1 MLSDTVDLSPQSW
14 DLAHGIA
21 MTLAK
26 ERVDVKELSKCVAYL
41 RSVAH
46 HPDAGSRFFRFTGEL
61 VRETG
66 LHRSNETPRYYRLI
80 DQTCKKYLQSL
91 QDRPAEM
98 LQILGWA
105 ARLARYY
112 KDGGMPIGEIPPP
125 QGSQPNDNSGRKDSV
140 PQGAGNKPQD
150 DRQQQNHQHQQDQ
163 AQHQA
168 RKACFQTGQK
178 LKATITNIK
187 GNEVTFQILDTDT
200 KLTQKEPKR
209 AGSLSVGQEVQVEV
223 LDLKE
228 DGRIRKAK
236 LLWAQSGTE
245 PSKNLS

>member
-1 MLSDTVDLSPQSW
+1 MLSDPVDLSPQSW

-26 ERVDVKELSKCVAYL
+26 EGVDVNELSKCLAYL

-46 HPDAGSRFFRFTGEL
+46 LPDAGSRFFRFTGEL

-80 DQTCKKYLQSL
+80 DQTCKRYLQSL

-112 KDGGMPIGEIPPP
+112 KDGGVPIGEIPSPP
-125 QGSQPNDNSGRKDSV
+125 DPNGGRPTHSR
-140 PQGAGNKPQD
+140 GGEAKPQPEAL
-150 DRQQQNHQHQQDQ
+150 RPKEQPEQKQ
-163 AQHQA
+163 AQPQVENA
-168 RKACFQTGQK
+168 AASTKTRFKIGQH
-178 LKATITNIK
+178 LKANITNIK
-187 GNEVTFQILDTDT
+187 GNEVTFQIVDTDI

-209 AGSLSVGQEVQVEV
+209 AGSLTVGQEVEVEV
-223 LDLKE
+223 LDLRG
-228 DGRIRKAK
+228 DGRVRKVR
-236 LLWAQSGTE
+236 LL
-245 PSKNLS
+245 

>member
-26 ERVDVKELSKCVAYL
+26 ERVDVDELSKCIAYL

-66 LHRSNETPRYYRLI
+66 LCRTQQTRRYYQLI
-80 DQTCKKYLQSL
+80 DETCKRYLQPL

-112 KDGGMPIGEIPPP
+112 KDGGIPIGEI
-125 QGSQPNDNSGRKDSV
+125 
-140 PQGAGNKPQD
+140 PQGAGNKSQD

-168 RKACFQTGQK
+168 RKAHFQTGQK

-223 LDLKE
+223 LGLKE

>member
-1 MLSDTVDLSPQSW
+1 MLSDSVDLSPQSW

-26 ERVDVKELSKCVAYL
+26 ERVDVDELSKCIAYL

-66 LHRSNETPRYYRLI
+66 LCRTQQTRRYYQLI
-80 DQTCKKYLQSL
+80 DETCKRYLQPL

-105 ARLARYY
+105 ARLACYY

>member
-26 ERVDVKELSKCVAYL
+26 ERVDVDELSKCIAYL

-105 ARLARYY
+105 ARLACYY
-112 KDGGMPIGEIPPP
+112 KDGGIPIGEISPP
-125 QGSQPNDNSGRKDSV
+125 QGSRPNDNSGRKDSV
-140 PQGAGNKPQD
+140 PQGAGNKSQD

-168 RKACFQTGQK
+168 RKARFQTGQK

-223 LDLKE
+223 LGLKE

>member
-1 MLSDTVDLSPQSW
+1 
-14 DLAHGIA
+14 
-21 MTLAK
+21 
-26 ERVDVKELSKCVAYL
+26 
-41 RSVAH
+41 
-46 HPDAGSRFFRFTGEL
+46 
-61 VRETG
+61 
-66 LHRSNETPRYYRLI
+66 
-80 DQTCKKYLQSL
+80 
-91 QDRPAEM
+91 
-98 LQILGWA
+98 
-105 ARLARYY
+105 
-112 KDGGMPIGEIPPP
+112 MPIGEIPPP

>member
-26 ERVDVKELSKCVAYL
+26 ERVDVDELSKCIAYL

-112 KDGGMPIGEIPPP
+112 KDGGVPIGEIPSPP
-125 QGSQPNDNSGRKDSV
+125 DPNGGRPTHSR
-140 PQGAGNKPQD
+140 GGEAKPQPEAL
-150 DRQQQNHQHQQDQ
+150 RPKEQPEQKQ
-163 AQHQA
+163 AQPQVENAAASTKA
-168 RKACFQTGQK
+168 RFKIGQH
-178 LKATITNIK
+178 LKASITNIK
-187 GNEVTFQILDTDT
+187 GNEVTFQIVNTNI

-209 AGSLSVGQEVQVEV
+209 AGSLTVGQEVEVEV
-223 LDLKE
+223 LDLRE
-228 DGRIRKAK
+228 DGRVRRVR
-236 LLWAQSGTE
+236 LL
-245 PSKNLS
+245 

>member
-1 MLSDTVDLSPQSW
+1 MLSDSVDLSPQSW

-26 ERVDVKELSKCVAYL
+26 EEVDVNELSKCFAYL
-41 RSVAH
+41 RSVVH
-46 HPDAGSRFFRFTGEL
+46 LPDAGSRFFRFTGEL

-112 KDGGMPIGEIPPP
+112 KDGGIPIGEI
-125 QGSQPNDNSGRKDSV
+125 
-140 PQGAGNKPQD
+140 PQGAGNKSQD

>member
-26 ERVDVKELSKCVAYL
+26 ERVDVSELSKCVAYL

-46 HPDAGSRFFRFTGEL
+46 LPDAGSRFFRFTGEL

-112 KDGGMPIGEIPPP
+112 KDGGIPIGEI
-125 QGSQPNDNSGRKDSV
+125 
-140 PQGAGNKPQD
+140 PQGAGNKSQD

-168 RKACFQTGQK
+168 RKAHFQTGQK

>member
-26 ERVDVKELSKCVAYL
+26 ERVDVDELSKCIAYL

-112 KDGGMPIGEIPPP
+112 KDGGVPIGEIPPP
-125 QGSQPNDNSGRKDSV
+125 QGSQPNDNSGHKDSV
-140 PQGAGNKPQD
+140 PQGAGNKSQD

-223 LDLKE
+223 LGLKE

>member
-26 ERVDVKELSKCVAYL
+26 ERVDVDELSKCIAYL

-66 LHRSNETPRYYRLI
+66 LCRTQQTRRYYQLI
-80 DQTCKKYLQSL
+80 DETCKRYLQPL

-112 KDGGMPIGEIPPP
+112 KDGGSPIGEI
-125 QGSQPNDNSGRKDSV
+125 
-140 PQGAGNKPQD
+140 PQGAGNKSQD

-200 KLTQKEPKR
+200 KLTQKKPKQ

-236 LLWAQSGTE
+236 LL
-245 PSKNLS
+245 

>member
-1 MLSDTVDLSPQSW
+1 MLLDTVDLSPQSW

-26 ERVDVKELSKCVAYL
+26 EEVDVNELSKCFAYL
-41 RSVAH
+41 RSVVH
-46 HPDAGSRFFRFTGEL
+46 LPDAGSRFFRFTGEL

-112 KDGGMPIGEIPPP
+112 KDGGIPIGEI
-125 QGSQPNDNSGRKDSV
+125 
-140 PQGAGNKPQD
+140 PQGAGNKSQD

-168 RKACFQTGQK
+168 RKAHFQTGQK

-223 LDLKE
+223 LGLKE

-245 PSKNLS
+245 PSKSLS

>member
-26 ERVDVKELSKCVAYL
+26 ERVDVDELSKCIAYL

-46 HPDAGSRFFRFTGEL
+46 LPDAGSRFFRFTGEL

-112 KDGGMPIGEIPPP
+112 KDGGIPIGEI
-125 QGSQPNDNSGRKDSV
+125 
-140 PQGAGNKPQD
+140 PQGAGNKSQD

-168 RKACFQTGQK
+168 RKAHFQTGQK

-223 LDLKE
+223 LGLKE

-245 PSKNLS
+245 PSKSLS

>member
-26 ERVDVKELSKCVAYL
+26 ERVDVNELSKCIAYL

-66 LHRSNETPRYYRLI
+66 LCRTQQTRRYYQLI
-80 DQTCKKYLQSL
+80 DETCKRYLQPL

-105 ARLARYY
+105 ARLACYY
-112 KDGGMPIGEIPPP
+112 KDGGIPIGEI
-125 QGSQPNDNSGRKDSV
+125 
-140 PQGAGNKPQD
+140 PQGAGNKSQD

-209 AGSLSVGQEVQVEV
+209 AGSLSVGQEVQVKV
-223 LDLKE
+223 LGLKE

>member
-1 MLSDTVDLSPQSW
+1 MLSDPVDLSPQSW

-26 ERVDVKELSKCVAYL
+26 EEVDVNELSKCFAYL
-41 RSVAH
+41 RSVVH
-46 HPDAGSRFFRFTGEL
+46 LPDAGSRFFRFTGEL

-112 KDGGMPIGEIPPP
+112 KDGGIPIGEI
-125 QGSQPNDNSGRKDSV
+125 
-140 PQGAGNKPQD
+140 PQGAGNKSQD

-168 RKACFQTGQK
+168 RKAHFQTGQK

-223 LDLKE
+223 LGLKE

-245 PSKNLS
+245 PSKSLS

>member
-112 KDGGMPIGEIPPP
+112 KDGGIPIGEI
-125 QGSQPNDNSGRKDSV
+125 
-140 PQGAGNKPQD
+140 PQGAGNKSQD

-168 RKACFQTGQK
+168 RKAHFQTGQK

-223 LDLKE
+223 LGLKE

-245 PSKNLS
+245 PSKSLS

>member
-21 MTLAK
+21 LTLAK
-26 ERVDVKELSKCVAYL
+26 ERVDVNELSKCVAYL

-61 VRETG
+61 VRENG
-66 LHRSNETPRYYRLI
+66 LCRTQQTRRYHQLI
-80 DQTCKKYLQSL
+80 DETCKRYLQPL

-105 ARLARYY
+105 ARLACYY
-112 KDGGMPIGEIPPP
+112 KDGGIPIGEI
-125 QGSQPNDNSGRKDSV
+125 
-140 PQGAGNKPQD
+140 PQGAGNKSQD

-245 PSKNLS
+245 PSKSLS

>member
-1 MLSDTVDLSPQSW
+1 MLSDPVDLSPQSW

-26 ERVDVKELSKCVAYL
+26 ERVDVSELSKCVAYL

-46 HPDAGSRFFRFTGEL
+46 LPDAGSRFFRFTGEL

>member
-26 ERVDVKELSKCVAYL
+26 ERVDVDELSKCIAYL

-112 KDGGMPIGEIPPP
+112 KDGGIPIGEI
-125 QGSQPNDNSGRKDSV
+125 
-140 PQGAGNKPQD
+140 PQGAGNKSQD

-168 RKACFQTGQK
+168 RKAHFQTGQK

-245 PSKNLS
+245 PSKSLS

>member
-26 ERVDVKELSKCVAYL
+26 ERVDVDELSKCIAYL

-112 KDGGMPIGEIPPP
+112 KDGGVPIGEIPPP

-140 PQGAGNKPQD
+140 PQGAGNKSQD

-168 RKACFQTGQK
+168 RKARFQTGQK

-223 LDLKE
+223 LGLKE

-236 LLWAQSGTE
+236 LL
-245 PSKNLS
+245 

>member
-21 MTLAK
+21 LTLAK
-26 ERVDVKELSKCVAYL
+26 ERVDVNELSKCVAYL

-66 LHRSNETPRYYRLI
+66 LCRTQQTRRYYQLI
-80 DQTCKKYLQSL
+80 DETCKRYLQPL

-105 ARLARYY
+105 ARLACYY
-112 KDGGMPIGEIPPP
+112 KDGGIPIGEI
-125 QGSQPNDNSGRKDSV
+125 
-140 PQGAGNKPQD
+140 PQGAGNKSQD

-223 LDLKE
+223 LGLKE

>member
-21 MTLAK
+21 LTLAK
-26 ERVDVKELSKCVAYL
+26 ERVDVDELSKCVAYL

-112 KDGGMPIGEIPPP
+112 KDGGIPIGEI
-125 QGSQPNDNSGRKDSV
+125 
-140 PQGAGNKPQD
+140 PQGAGNKSQD

-168 RKACFQTGQK
+168 REAHFQTGQK

-223 LDLKE
+223 LGLKE

-245 PSKNLS
+245 PSKSLS

>member
-1 MLSDTVDLSPQSW
+1 MLSDSVDLSPQSW

-26 ERVDVKELSKCVAYL
+26 ERVDVNELSKYIAYL

>member
-26 ERVDVKELSKCVAYL
+26 ERVDVDELSKCIAYL

-112 KDGGMPIGEIPPP
+112 KDGGIPIGEI
-125 QGSQPNDNSGRKDSV
+125 
-140 PQGAGNKPQD
+140 PQGAGNKSQD

-168 RKACFQTGQK
+168 RKAHFQTGQK

-223 LDLKE
+223 LGLKE

-245 PSKNLS
+245 PSKSLS

>member
-1 MLSDTVDLSPQSW
+1 MLSDPVDLSPQSW

-26 ERVDVKELSKCVAYL
+26 ERVDVNELSKRLACL

-46 HPDAGSRFFRFTGEL
+46 LPDAGSRFFRFTGEL

-80 DQTCKKYLQSL
+80 DQTCKRYLQPL

-112 KDGGMPIGEIPPP
+112 KDGGVPIGEIPSPP
-125 QGSQPNDNSGRKDSV
+125 DPNGGRPTHSRD
-140 PQGAGNKPQD
+140 GEAKPQPEAL
-150 DRQQQNHQHQQDQ
+150 RPKEQPEQKQPQVENAAASAKARYQVGQH
-163 AQHQA
+163 
-168 RKACFQTGQK
+168 
-178 LKATITNIK
+178 LKANITNIK
-187 GNEVTFQILDTDT
+187 GNEVTFQIVNTNI

-209 AGSLSVGQEVQVEV
+209 AGSLTVGQEVEVEV
-223 LDLKE
+223 LDLRE
-228 DGRIRKAK
+228 DGRVRRVK
-236 LLWAQSGTE
+236 LL
-245 PSKNLS
+245 

>member
-26 ERVDVKELSKCVAYL
+26 ERVDVDELSKCIAYL

>member
-26 ERVDVKELSKCVAYL
+26 ERVDVDELSKCIAYL

-66 LHRSNETPRYYRLI
+66 LCRTQQTRRYYQLI
-80 DQTCKKYLQSL
+80 DETCKRYLQPL

-125 QGSQPNDNSGRKDSV
+125 QGSRPNGNSGRKDSV
-140 PQGAGNKPQD
+140 PQSAESKPQH
-150 DRQQQNHQHQQDQ
+150 DRQQQNNQHQQDP
-163 AQHQA
+163 AQPQA
-168 RKACFQTGQK
+168 RKTHCQIGQK
-178 LKATITNIK
+178 LKATITSIK
-187 GNEVTFQILDTDT
+187 GNEVTFQVLDTDT

-236 LLWAQSGTE
+236 LL
-245 PSKNLS
+245 